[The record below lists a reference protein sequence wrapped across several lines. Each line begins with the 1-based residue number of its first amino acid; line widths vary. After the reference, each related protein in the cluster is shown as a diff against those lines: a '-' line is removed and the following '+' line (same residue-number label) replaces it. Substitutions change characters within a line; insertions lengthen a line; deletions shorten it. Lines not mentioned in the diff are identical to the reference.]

1 MSSETIGILGF
12 IVLFIL
18 MAIGLPIGV
27 CMGIVGFVG
36 MLFILPVQAAIVKMA
51 ITPYDLVSSYTF
63 ATLPLFI
70 LMGTCPPF
78 YGTGRNALQG
88 RQKMVRKDPWR
99 SRYGNDRGM
108 RRFRCRLCLC
118 NCHGSDHGPCCPAG
132 DEEEQL

>member
-78 YGTGRNALQG
+78 YRTGWNALQG
-88 RQKMVRKDPWR
+88 RQKMVRKDPRR
-99 SRYGNDRGM
+99 SRYGNHRGM
-108 RRFRCRLCLC
+108 RRSSVPSVPLPSPR
-118 NCHGSDHGPCCPAG
+118 
-132 DEEEQL
+132 Q